1 MSSHLSRKLRMSLHP
16 RNSLKRSKNP
26 QRRSSKNNRNKWR
39 NKRAKSQPNSLD
51 KSLQPK
57 LGKKITIHQHLKSSI
72 KPRKNNQL
80 LLRTAQTRLP
90 KARIKPKTA
99 LIQVQTLTLN
109 RTKLNP
115 LLLPLA
121 QCLDGSLKL
130 CSIKRKDPSMYLVS
144 LILTIKPPKMM
155 TQHRKSPNNKRAIID
170 TLKIIVILITKEIH
184 NQKTILIDS
193 NRIKIRQGSLLKQ
206 RKRVKRL
213 FRKKPRLLL
222 KQKQFKKKR
231 VNKQLRKQS

>member
-1 MSSHLSRKLRMSLHP
+1 
-16 RNSLKRSKNP
+16 
-26 QRRSSKNNRNKWR
+26 
-39 NKRAKSQPNSLD
+39 
-51 KSLQPK
+51 
-57 LGKKITIHQHLKSSI
+57 
-72 KPRKNNQL
+72 
-80 LLRTAQTRLP
+80 
-90 KARIKPKTA
+90 
-99 LIQVQTLTLN
+99 
-109 RTKLNP
+109 
-115 LLLPLA
+115 
-121 QCLDGSLKL
+121 
-130 CSIKRKDPSMYLVS
+130 MYLVS